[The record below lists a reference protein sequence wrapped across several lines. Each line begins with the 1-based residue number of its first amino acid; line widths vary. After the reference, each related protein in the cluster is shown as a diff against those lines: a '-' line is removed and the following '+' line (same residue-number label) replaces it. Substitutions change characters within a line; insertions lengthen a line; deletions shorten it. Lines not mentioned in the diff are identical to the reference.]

1 MSAGGIAEQP
11 EDLELGES
19 IPETGIFSPKVFVNP
34 KGELTL
40 KFTDFKLTEH
50 ATYGSNLRVFFEV
63 VDNEEYEGAQVSF
76 TIWPSKSS
84 SKIELTYGGKSSNL
98 AKLALA
104 LMDGQKVEAGQVL
117 DLRALAD
124 AGAMCRAYIMEGK
137 PDAQGRQFPKLNWD
151 SIEPFKP
158 KGKTPKRAA
167 AAGAF

>member
-1 MSAGGIAEQP
+1 MIALGIAEQP
-11 EDLELGES
+11 EDLEFGES

-63 VDNEEYEGAQVSF
+63 VDHPEYEGSQVSF
-76 TIWPSKSS
+76 TIWPSKTTN
-84 SKIELTYGGKSSNL
+84 KIELTYGGKSSNL

-104 LMDGQKVEAGQVL
+104 LMDGKKVESGQVL

-124 AGAMCRAYIMEGK
+124 AGAMCRAYVMEGK
-137 PDAQGRQFPKLNWD
+137 PDAQGRQFPKINWD
-151 SIEPFKP
+151 SIEAYKP
-158 KGKTPKRAA
+158 KSKTAKR
-167 AAGAF
+167 